1 MKDVKELKECLA
13 CGGNDL
19 VLTIDLGEQPLANS
33 FKKEVNEPEE
43 KYPLR
48 VNYCRSCHHLQLTHV
63 VNPSII
69 YKDYLYVS
77 GTSDEYKKYMEWY
90 ANFTMQYQW
99 EFNKRPIDVKIL
111 DIGCNDG
118 SQLDAYKN
126 LENDYYKL
134 MVSTFGVDPATLIV
148 KNAALKGHGI
158 YNGFWDNKTAQ
169 WLKNRLRGGKFDII
183 SSQNA
188 FSHIENPL
196 EYLKLVRDFMYHGSL
211 LFISVSQADMVQNG
225 EFDTIYHEHI
235 SFFNTISMETLAK
248 RAGLRLIDVVKTP
261 IHGNTNIYILAK
273 NDEDEPEKDVYY
285 YKIKSIKAM
294 EEKVGL
300 YKESTYINWANK
312 IIALKYSIKHDLN
325 LEEIPEFVLVGYG
338 AAAKANTFLN
348 YCGLKLDYI
357 IDDNPLKQGK
367 FSPGMSI
374 PVVSSD
380 FLETLTPQ
388 QKVIFM
394 PLAWNLFDEIMGK
407 IKEKRNNPNDFFV
420 RARGLPNKLLEIV
433 QL

>member
-19 VLTIDLGEQPLANS
+19 VPTIDLGEQPLANS
-33 FKKEVNEPEE
+33 FKKEINEPEE

-48 VNYCRSCHHLQLTHV
+48 VNYCETCHHLQLTHI

-77 GTSDEYKKYMEWY
+77 GTSDEYKKYMDWY
-90 ANFTMQYQW
+90 ARFTIEYQW
-99 EFNKRPIDVKIL
+99 EFNKKPVNPRIL

-126 LENDYYKL
+126 VENDYYRIK
-134 MVSTFGVDPATLIV
+134 VSTYGVDPATLIV
-148 KNAALKGHGI
+148 KTAGLKGHDV
-158 YNGFWDNKTAQ
+158 YDGFWDVKMAQ
-169 WLKNRLRGGKFDII
+169 RLKDRLRNERFDII

-196 EYLKLVRDFMYHGSL
+196 EYLKLVRGFMYHGSL
-211 LFISVSQADMVQNG
+211 LFISVSQVDMVRNG

-235 SFFNTISMETLAK
+235 SFFNTMSMETLAK

-273 NDEDEPEKDVYY
+273 NDEDEPEKDVHY
-285 YKIKSIKAM
+285 YKIQCIKSM
-294 EEKVGL
+294 EEKIGL
-300 YKESTYINWANK
+300 YKESTYKKWSNDITL
-312 IIALKYSIKHDLN
+312 LKYNVNHDLN
-325 LEEIPEFVLVGYG
+325 LVENGEFLFIGYG

-348 YCGLKLDYI
+348 YCNLRLHYI
-357 IDDNPLKQGK
+357 VDDNPLKQGK

-380 FLETLTPQ
+380 FLETLSLK
-388 QKVIFM
+388 QKVVFF
-394 PLAWNLFDEIMGK
+394 PLAWNLFDEIVSK
-407 IKEKRNNPNDFFV
+407 IKEKRNNSNDFFV
-420 RARGLPNKLLEIV
+420 RGLPNSIKII